1 MVFASYAGNTAFK
14 LLTLL
19 AKGTAKEGKIT
30 SSIAKLITKDAK
42 ELFKQGKGNVEIL
55 DLLGKKHEIPM
66 TRLKTSR
73 GTSINVGRHQADAFL
88 KKIIPTKQYDKR
100 VSETITKKMET
111 LHGSEKGPFKEE
123 WRGKMSDVMRKRIR
137 EALRTGETNNSVI
150 QQMIDYDGAAG
161 TSAYARAQERFAKEW
176 GGGSIEKLRSNENF
190 LEAFHTRRGELQMI
204 GQGLL
209 DDFTPANQIF
219 AKYGQQGWGNLN
231 KGLIKERQRLTD
243 LAFGKAGKDSEK
255 LFKVLSED
263 LGLSKPQMLAGMG
276 HQHPMAYLA
285 RLIAG
290 PGKPNMSVMRAIQML
305 NKPENI
311 KAELNFMNLGK
322 RGIENYLYQKP
333 LVSAS
338 ELGDLNKL
346 MKHGQVSSK
355 FYGPTG
361 TREQIGMPGRE
372 IDPKQLLDY
381 LEIIKKDNPFGFTA
395 AGNRRFLPIRKYIEA
410 LLEGKQKWNYQAGG
424 LVGIGS
430 KILAKLAK
438 KLSEKEMKMI
448 LGSLWKGVDP
458 KQSGRYKVWD
468 KKRWGP
474 GYKWPWKKS
483 RIRGPEMKKSH
494 YASLS
499 DQAKEDLRKR
509 YRKKIDEYIKRK
521 RQDEEFYRHSEFW
534 PNWPKKD

>member
-14 LLTLL
+14 LLTFL

-42 ELFKQGKGNVEIL
+42 ELFKQGKGNVDIL
-55 DLLGKKHEIPM
+55 RSLEKTHEIPM

-73 GTSINVGRHQADAFL
+73 GTSINVGRHQADEFL
-88 KKIIPTKQYDKR
+88 KKIIPKKQYDKR
-100 VSETITKKMET
+100 VTQTLSKKKIEQ
-111 LHGSEKGPFKEE
+111 HAAEDSPYGEE
-123 WRGKMSDVMRKRIR
+123 WVGKLSVGMKKQVR
-137 EALRTGETNNSVI
+137 EALRTGETNNPVI

-161 TSAYARAQERFAKEW
+161 TSAYARAQERFTKEW
-176 GGGSIEKLRSNENF
+176 GGGSIDKLRSNENF
-190 LEAFHTRRGELQMI
+190 PEAFHTRRAELQMI

-243 LAFGKAGKDSEK
+243 LAFGNIGKDSEK
-255 LFKVLSED
+255 LFKVLSQD
-263 LGLSKPQMLAGMG
+263 LKLSRPQMLAGMG

-430 KILAKLAK
+430 KILAKLVN

-509 YRKKIDEYIKRK
+509 YAKRLAEYIAKKKRG
-521 RQDEEFYRHSEFW
+521 Q
-534 PNWPKKD
+534 